1 MVREL
6 QPGPHSMRKRS
17 PGGGDRHS
25 RKWGQQAVRVG
36 DWGLCAGKIR
46 KEEGGWGWGERLEC
60 AKDPRL
66 QLLSH
71 LKRFK
76 N

>member
-46 KEEGGWGWGERLEC
+46 KEEGGGGGG
-60 AKDPRL
+60 
-66 QLLSH
+66 SG
-71 LKRFK
+71 
-76 N
+76 